1 MMFQPG
7 SRKEAVGFSIS
18 KSTAKK
24 RAPAMMGICAR
35 AKLSS
40 KLRASLRL
48 ALKGRD
54 LTVAMPKFYVLTID
68 ELPGVFFRGLVV
80 GAYKPDC
87 AADMT
92 VLVKDVHSIIGHLRH
107 IPLEY
112 VEHRKSLSVYSVPDS
127 KPDSPFGPW
136 TPGIPRP
143 LKLTPT

>member
-1 MMFQPG
+1 MITFTRIISSGDDVSAGQPEGG
-7 SRKEAVGFSIS
+7 SRFFNFKVHR
-18 KSTAKK
+18 KK

-87 AADMT
+87 PADMT
-92 VLVKDVHSIIGHLRH
+92 VLVKDVRSILGHC
-107 IPLEY
+107 
-112 VEHRKSLSVYSVPDS
+112 
-127 KPDSPFGPW
+127 
-136 TPGIPRP
+136 GIHASSRI
-143 LKLTPT
+143 

>member
-92 VLVKDVHSIIGHLRH
+92 VLV
-107 IPLEY
+107 
-112 VEHRKSLSVYSVPDS
+112 
-127 KPDSPFGPW
+127 
-136 TPGIPRP
+136 
-143 LKLTPT
+143 